1 MKMRHVII
9 VCGMCI
15 GVSAQS
21 KTWTAT
27 DTLLLNRIYRY
38 ADSCYARP
46 IDTTYYSYT
55 RYTIDIRR
63 KHLADGRAK
72 PVRFGSKWQ
81 TTLYGREHKAACV

>member
-46 IDTTYYSYT
+46 IDTTYYS
-55 RYTIDIRR
+55 
-63 KHLADGRAK
+63 
-72 PVRFGSKWQ
+72 
-81 TTLYGREHKAACV
+81 

>member
-1 MKMRHVII
+1 
-9 VCGMCI
+9 MCI

-63 KHLADGRAK
+63 KNILLMAVPNLFDLARSESIRRHTYNKNAGHNT
-72 PVRFGSKWQ
+72 Q
-81 TTLYGREHKAACV
+81 T